1 MIWEEISTY
10 LYLLVAA
17 MIKGNHS
24 NCAQFAAV
32 QRLDW
37 LFSRLS
43 NPQSAEGI
51 LDVLYCVL
59 TESPEAL
66 NMINEG
72 HIKSVISLLE
82 KVGRDPKVLD
92 VLSSLCEGNG
102 MAVRSSQNTITE
114 HLLPGRDLLL
124 QTAMRDQVS
133 SMMPNILIGLIDGSS
148 LFKKWYFEAE
158 VEHIET
164 ATKLQPYLRVG
175 WANTVGY
182 RPFPGSGDRFLIF

>member
-1 MIWEEISTY
+1 MILDTIDRFSAMEALPNFSGLIGYESQQIWEEISTY

-24 NCAQFAAV
+24 NCAQFAAL

-66 NMINEG
+66 NMINDG
-72 HIKSVISLLE
+72 ILQQPKNIFCVFMSSLYRAYQVSYLTPGKGRSRSKSV
-82 KVGRDPKVLD
+82 GCP
-92 VLSSLCEGNG
+92 
-102 MAVRSSQNTITE
+102 
-114 HLLPGRDLLL
+114 
-124 QTAMRDQVS
+124 
-133 SMMPNILIGLIDGSS
+133 LIPL
-148 LFKKWYFEAE
+148 
-158 VEHIET
+158 
-164 ATKLQPYLRVG
+164 
-175 WANTVGY
+175 
-182 RPFPGSGDRFLIF
+182 

>member
-1 MIWEEISTY
+1 MILDTIDKFSAMESLPNFAGLIGEDNHMMWDEISTY

-24 NCAQFAAV
+24 NCAQFAALL
-32 QRLDW
+32 RLDW

-82 KVGRDPKVLD
+82 KVGRDSKVRARIAKIIRR
-92 VLSSLCEGNG
+92 LC
-102 MAVRSSQNTITE
+102 V
-114 HLLPGRDLLL
+114 
-124 QTAMRDQVS
+124 
-133 SMMPNILIGLIDGSS
+133 
-148 LFKKWYFEAE
+148 
-158 VEHIET
+158 
-164 ATKLQPYLRVG
+164 
-175 WANTVGY
+175 
-182 RPFPGSGDRFLIF
+182 

>member
-1 MIWEEISTY
+1 LEVWEEISTY

-24 NCAQFAAV
+24 NCAQFASL

-66 NMINEG
+66 NMINEC
-72 HIKSVISLLE
+72 HIRSVIGLLE

-114 HLLPGRDLLL
+114 HLLPG
-124 QTAMRDQVS
+124 
-133 SMMPNILIGLIDGSS
+133 
-148 LFKKWYFEAE
+148 K
-158 VEHIET
+158 
-164 ATKLQPYLRVG
+164 
-175 WANTVGY
+175 
-182 RPFPGSGDRFLIF
+182 